1 MSIGQA
7 FATKVA
13 PVSVRAK
20 LITRNIGMF
29 LAADMRPF
37 TTVDSQY
44 FRAMIAT
51 LEPARTTF
59 ATKVI
64 PDLYEEVKSAVI
76 DELKNA
82 KTVAVTTDG
91 WTPRATESYV
101 TITAHYIS
109 PEWQLKSCVL
119 QTRLLHASHTGVN
132 IAAVLVG
139 SLIEWEPWLPHQLQP
154 IITDNAANMVVAVR
168 EASMAP
174 HIACFAHTV
183 NLAAQK
189 PLDIPQVQRLQ
200 GPIRIVVSFLQKSTT
215 ATHLLSEKHKLLS
228 IPSHKLINDVKTRWN
243 STYDMVTR
251 YVEQQWAIAATL
263 QCPELQKQSVHTL
276 NNTDVILAQLLPT
289 VLEPLKTVTVIMCND
304 HQPTLSMVWPLPH
317 NLKQADEDEGWESSR
332 SYSEGERI
340 NLGRSKW

>member
-1 MSIGQA
+1 MPQLHPVQISTRICLPRIPLNWPSIISNGGPRLIGQMSIGQA
-7 FATKVA
+7 FATKMA
-13 PVSVRAK
+13 PGSVRTK
-20 LITRNIGMF
+20 LITINIGMF
-29 LAADMRPF
+29 LAADMQPF

-64 PDLYEEVKSAVI
+64 PYLYEEVKSAVI

-82 KTVAVTTDG
+82 QTVAVTTDG

-119 QTRLLHASHTGVN
+119 QTWPLHASYTGVN
-132 IAAVLVG
+132 IAAVFVG
-139 SLIEWEPWLPHQLQP
+139 SLIEWEPRRPHQLQP
-154 IITDNAANMVVAVR
+154 IVTDNAANMVVAVR
-168 EASMAP
+168 EASMVP

-183 NLAAQK
+183 NLAAQE

-200 GPIRIVVSFLQKSTT
+200 GPIRRVVSFFQKSTT
-215 ATHLLSEKHKLLS
+215 ATHLLSEKQKLLS

-263 QCPELQKQSVHTL
+263 VSRTSEAECRHLEQYWCHPG
-276 NNTDVILAQLLPT
+276 T
-289 VLEPLKTVTVIMCND
+289 VATNCTGA
-304 HQPTLSMVWPLPH
+304 T
-317 NLKQADEDEGWESSR
+317 
-332 SYSEGERI
+332 
-340 NLGRSKW
+340 